1 MQSYNTYKQN
11 QPHSKS
17 RTVELWA
24 PVSYQISN
32 SNKKWAKNVKR
43 KQLRRDENER
53 DDDRDKQKN
62 VQERNIKKNLI
73 ASLITACK
81 EIAKKIRALLHL
93 LILHDHFYAFHFIVI
108 YIFFIQRRILFHD
121 SIRHQTLLPY
131 IKMYIVPF
139 LLLI

>member
-81 EIAKKIRALLHL
+81 EIAKKNQS
-93 LILHDHFYAFHFIVI
+93 
-108 YIFFIQRRILFHD
+108 YITSSYFAW
-121 SIRHQTLLPY
+121 
-131 IKMYIVPF
+131 PF
-139 LLLI
+139 LCIPFHRDIHIFHTTSHPFFMIASDIKHFFPTLKCTLFLFCY